1 MLASVARFLAYLF
14 RGSLRGCVVNPP
26 QREKFRDLKFGFAI
40 VGGNYDNGAL
50 DGLFCLNVNNAV
62 SNSNAN
68 IGGSLS

>member
-1 MLASVARFLAYLF
+1 MRSQFPLK
-14 RGSLRGCVVNPP
+14 GK
-26 QREKFRDLKFGFAI
+26 KFRDLKFGFAI
-40 VGGNYDNGAL
+40 VGGNYNNGAL